1 MLSQKVSICS
11 FTKRLATLPV
21 KRRTYSDHS
30 NRTRTYPWRYMWTYL
45 CVWQVGEQLSY
56 SAQLLYLC
64 REVEESKRSC
74 QSGSY
79 TTDYVRWELR
89 LAGEARK
96 LLCVHTLCLREGQG
110 ALKCTLKSRRVLLL
124 SNCNPSTKSFKY
136 QKAFLYPYMMLSH
149 QPSPSIEKEV
159 NFKLWLS
166 HHSQTSQP
174 TEGSDFSSM
183 TGSSQEL
190 SSSNSTTL
198 Q

>member
-1 MLSQKVSICS
+1 VSS
-11 FTKRLATLPV
+11 SATQ
-21 KRRTYSDHS
+21 HS
-30 NRTRTYPWRYMWTYL
+30 SCTSVGRWRNPSGAAKAVLIPQTT
-45 CVWQVGEQLSY
+45 CGESCAWQ
-56 SAQLLYLC
+56 
-64 REVEESKRSC
+64 
-74 QSGSY
+74 
-79 TTDYVRWELR
+79 
-89 LAGEARK
+89 GEARK

-136 QKAFLYPYMMLSH
+136 QKAFLYPYMMLSY